1 MHKSVYF
8 KALITFFG
16 QICLWVMKFTISP
29 MCSHFANFWRAFSF
43 IQSFI
48 QYFATI
54 YSFKKVFFQKKYFV
68 FIQRKYSFK
77 KNQLYSFNKKMD
89 YRPWLIYSLLNFCQY
104 CASVP
109 RRDRSVWRG
118 VPTCSPL
125 PSSHVTHRDCTHNI
139 PDICYIFMPT
149 YFLKF
154 SQLHPNQ
161 SPSHSNEEHFHIP
174 DKKIVYPYTAERR
187 DVLGNISPGSR
198 RTNKRFPKGQGGCI
212 SIYVHVQCTVYTE
225 RPFSVSLIFLL
236 ATDGVKY
243 EVCTPPAR
251 TGRSMYPSRWYHLQ
265 ISTWQMW
272 KNFRFLHICHE
283 FCDK

>member
-1 MHKSVYF
+1 
-8 KALITFFG
+8 
-16 QICLWVMKFTISP
+16 
-29 MCSHFANFWRAFSF
+29 
-43 IQSFI
+43 
-48 QYFATI
+48 
-54 YSFKKVFFQKKYFV
+54 
-68 FIQRKYSFK
+68 
-77 KNQLYSFNKKMD
+77 
-89 YRPWLIYSLLNFCQY
+89 
-104 CASVP
+104 
-109 RRDRSVWRG
+109 
-118 VPTCSPL
+118 
-125 PSSHVTHRDCTHNI
+125 
-139 PDICYIFMPT
+139 MPT

-251 TGRSMYPSRWYHLQ
+251 TGGSVYPSRLCHLQ

-283 FCDK
+283 CCDKYKVCTSPDRSKRVPLPGDTICRRSFSFSQNWGQLLQPRTEDWNFLYKKN